1 LPSRSRTAVQ
11 LYTRDAATRS
21 NHVRVNRVCC
31 CCGMAPLLPPVA
43 GASPRSLIGD
53 EHERSAHAAAPA
65 QPDTVPLFPSRY
77 RPLPLDKRTE
87 PSRRLLPSSVDRAPG
102 AMTYYGER
110 GEMLGQGPQLSARSA
125 ENPWWWPQNLVWRA
139 PARQALVAQQQWE
152 ERYSAT
158 HQRAY
163 WVETST
169 RETTWKKPVE
179 APPSASE
186 APDDEAQSLT
196 PRRAVP
202 TPPRTPR
209 TAVWLASQDGPQ
221 STVSQA
227 ADSSPFKLLAAV
239 TGPGRAT
246 LTPRGEAREWVG
258 EWIEEWVSKA
268 VPEPEPEPELE
279 PELEP
284 QAEPLSESQAEPE
297 SQAEAELEPG
307 VPTRSGVVEKEGN
320 PDDADTTSSASSD

>member
-1 LPSRSRTAVQ
+1 
-11 LYTRDAATRS
+11 
-21 NHVRVNRVCC
+21 
-31 CCGMAPLLPPVA
+31 MAPLLPPVA

-53 EHERSAHAAAPA
+53 EHERSAHAAAAA

-279 PELEP
+279 PEPEP

-297 SQAEAELEPG
+297 SQAEAELEPQQQPEPEAEPEPESQAQPEPQREPESQG
-307 VPTRSGVVEKEGN
+307 
-320 PDDADTTSSASSD
+320 